1 MKLFVKDLTV
11 IDSSVLDYSR
21 GIIGQSWLVDIV
33 LHGDLNEQSMILD
46 FGIVKK
52 LIKSTVDEL
61 VDHKLIV
68 PAHAKFCD
76 VMSDGTFTYVDAWRE
91 YRESIHLACP
101 DQAFA
106 LIPAEQ
112 ITLAN
117 LETYLTE
124 QLMLRLPN
132 NVKKLDVKLRE
143 EKIDGA
149 EYCYS
154 HGLRKHL
161 GNCQRIAHGHRSTIE
176 ILRNDE
182 RDPALE
188 ASWAERW
195 KDIYLAEHCD
205 MVSASEIVLSRAG
218 MAALTPEHYCFK
230 YQAPQGEFQLAI
242 NKSIVEIMPTET
254 TVENIAQY
262 IADTLAKDCSDSIT
276 VFAYEGVGKGA
287 IASA

>member
-1 MKLFVKDLTV
+1 
-11 IDSSVLDYSR
+11 
-21 GIIGQSWLVDIV
+21 
-33 LHGDLNEQSMILD
+33 MILD

-76 VMSDGTFTYVDAWRE
+76 VMSDGAFTYVDAWRE
-91 YRESIHLACP
+91 HSESIHLACP

-106 LIPAEQ
+106 LIPTEQ
-112 ITLAN
+112 ITLAS

-132 NVKKLDVKLRE
+132 NVKQLDVKLRE

-149 EYCYS
+149 DYCYS

-182 RDPALE
+182 RDTALE
-188 ASWAERW
+188 LSWAERW
-195 KDIYLAEHCD
+195 RDIYLAEHCD
-205 MVSASEIVLSRAG
+205 MVSAAELSLSRAG
-218 MAALTPEHYCFK
+218 MTALTPEHYCFK

-242 NKSIVEIMPTET
+242 GKSIVEIMPTET

-262 IADTLAKDCSDSIT
+262 IADTLAKDCTDPLT

>member
-76 VMSDGTFTYVDAWRE
+76 VMSDGAFTYVDAWRE
-91 YRESIHLACP
+91 HGESIHLACP

-106 LIPAEQ
+106 LIPTEQ
-112 ITLAN
+112 ITLAS

-132 NVKKLDVKLRE
+132 NVKQLDVKLRE

-182 RDPALE
+182 RDSALE
-188 ASWAERW
+188 LSWAERW
-195 KDIYLAEHCD
+195 KDIYLAEQCD
-205 MVSASEIVLSRAG
+205 MVSGSELSLSRAG

-242 NKSIVEIMPTET
+242 GKSIVEIMPTET

-262 IADTLAKDCSDSIT
+262 IADTLAKDCSDALT

>member
-1 MKLFVKDLTV
+1 MQLFVKDLTV
-11 IDSSVLDYSR
+11 IDSSVLDFER
-21 GIIGQSWLVDIV
+21 GIIGQSWLVDII
-33 LHGDLNEQSMILD
+33 LHGDLNEQNMVLD

-68 PAHAKFCD
+68 PAKAQFCD
-76 VMSDGTFTYVDAWRE
+76 VMSDGAFTYIDAWRGDAD
-91 YRESIHLACP
+91 SIHLACP

-106 LIPAEQ
+106 LLPADTV
-112 ITLAN
+112 TLASV
-117 LETYLTE
+117 EAYLTE

-132 NVKKLDVKLRE
+132 NIKKLDVKLRE
-143 EKIDGA
+143 ELITGA
-149 EYCYS
+149 NYCYS

-161 GNCQRIAHGHRSTIE
+161 GNCQRIAHGHRSMIE
-176 ILRNDE
+176 VIRDGQRDE
-182 RDPALE
+182 KLE
-188 ASWAERW
+188 QIWAKRW
-195 KDIYLAEHCD
+195 TDIYLAEECD
-205 MVSASEIVLSRAG
+205 KVSPAEMSLSKTG
-218 MAALTPEHYCFK
+218 MKALTPSHYCFK

-242 NKSIVEIMPTET
+242 NKNVVEMMPHET

-262 IADTLAKDCSDSIT
+262 VADTLSRDHNQALT